1 MKKLH
6 SFELVLSH
14 ADKSG
19 KNVDY
24 YKTLDS
30 FAVVTHHRGSLTVTL
45 KTSKGEYKLDK
56 HTTMNYFYGT
66 CIGTRV
72 QVSLATRKK
81 AGELRAWY

>member
-24 YKTLDS
+24 YKTPDS
-30 FAVVTHHRGSLTVTL
+30 FAVVTHRQGESTVTL
-45 KTSKGEYKLDK
+45 TTTKGKYMLSK
-56 HTTMNYFYGT
+56 HPTMNFYQGS
-66 CIGTRV
+66 CGGYKV
-72 QVSLATRKK
+72 QASLKATL
-81 AGELRAWY
+81 GVLRAWY